1 MLMRKL
7 IPYYYKRRILMTPVC
22 FIIRHKTNTMV
33 HVKDYKICTRC
44 GHNLKKIISFKEF
57 SLKRK

>member
-1 MLMRKL
+1 
-7 IPYYYKRRILMTPVC
+7 MTPVC